1 VCIEDPKV
9 ISTRRSMFCQAAVW
23 LAVVLFGCDS
33 VRETLHKSP
42 EGEWAMTEFD
52 RAVKQLRPEGERVM
66 AEFDRYAKMAD
77 ELRRNHESGPLD
89 ENAVRDVLRRVGI
102 GTAPTAPRSGT
113 PSKTPSQTPSPTP
126 PKPFPVPVY
135 SEGYRW
141 PLEAG
146 IVSSEFGQIRG
157 ATHHQ
162 GIDIAAELRVPV
174 YAAGAGEVIYAGN
187 KLSGYGNVVILRHDQ
202 KTTTL
207 YGHNSELKV
216 RAGQEVK
223 ADQIV
228 ALLGST
234 GHSTG
239 PHVHFEI
246 RQNETPANPRN
257 YLPKSRF

>member
-1 VCIEDPKV
+1 
-9 ISTRRSMFCQAAVW
+9 MFQWAAVW
-23 LAVVLFGCDS
+23 LAVIQFGCDS
-33 VRETLHKSP
+33 VRDTLHKSP

-52 RAVKQLRPEGERVM
+52 RAVKQLRPESERVM

-77 ELRRNHESGPLD
+77 ELRKNHESDLGLD
-89 ENAVRDVLRRVGI
+89 EKGVQEVLRRVGI
-102 GTAPTAPRSGT
+102 GPAPPTPRPGT
-113 PSKTPSQTPSPTP
+113 PAKPSQTPSSTP

-146 IVSSEFGQIRG
+146 IVSSEFGQKRG
-157 ATHHQ
+157 NTVHR

-174 YAAGAGEVIYAGN
+174 YAAGAGEVLYAGD

-216 RAGQEVK
+216 RTGQEVK
-223 ADQIV
+223 ADQVV

-246 RQNETPANPRN
+246 RQNESPANPRS

>member
-1 VCIEDPKV
+1 MCVEDAKFAV
-9 ISTRRSMFCQAAVW
+9 TRRSMFHWAAVW
-23 LAVVLFGCDS
+23 LAVIQFGCDS
-33 VRETLHKSP
+33 VRDTLHKSP
-42 EGEWAMTEFD
+42 EGEWAVTEFD

-77 ELRRNHESGPLD
+77 ELRKNHENDLPLD
-89 ENAVRDVLRRVGI
+89 EKGVRDVLRRVGV
-102 GTAPTAPRSGT
+102 GAAPAAPRPGS
-113 PSKTPSQTPSPTP
+113 PSPTPSPAP

-135 SEGYRW
+135 SEAYRW

-146 IVSSEFGQIRG
+146 IVSSEFGQVRG
-157 ATHHQ
+157 HTRHQ

-174 YAAGAGEVIYAGN
+174 YAAGAGEVIDAGD

-216 RAGQEVK
+216 RTGQEVK
-223 ADQIV
+223 ADQVV

-246 RQNETPANPRN
+246 RQNESPANPRS